1 MENIPER
8 KLKVLLLYRTFG
20 PSVNLCGYIQLK
32 WLADHGRVEFRDKR
46 IMDVKKRDLE
56 WCEIAVFVR
65 GDALLDEWMAK
76 VCHKAGKTVVYILDD
91 DLLNVPITMGSGP
104 YYAQKSVKHHI
115 RRMMEYSDYF
125 MSPSK
130 VLLQKYGKL
139 FKNSFLLYEPAAISI
154 QEKKPNKDGKIH
166 IGFAGSSD
174 RGQDIDAILTDALT
188 YIAEKYGDR
197 IVIEIFGTET
207 ELSKRLHCKTIP
219 YTESYE
225 EYQQKMLALNWD
237 IGLAPMPK
245 TEFHA
250 CKYYNKLV
258 EYAGFG
264 IAGVYSN
271 VLPYTDGVVDHENG
285 LMCENTSESWVKAL
299 TDLIENPQLR

>member
-125 MSPSK
+125 MSPSS
-130 VLLQKYGKL
+130 VGPRNVSEAPPFSVSVSPSYGTRGVSL
-139 FKNSFLLYEPAAISI
+139 RRRSAA
-154 QEKKPNKDGKIH
+154 
-166 IGFAGSSD
+166 SSPS
-174 RGQDIDAILTDALT
+174 LCVSAL
-188 YIAEKYGDR
+188 
-197 IVIEIFGTET
+197 
-207 ELSKRLHCKTIP
+207 
-219 YTESYE
+219 
-225 EYQQKMLALNWD
+225 M
-237 IGLAPMPK
+237 
-245 TEFHA
+245 
-250 CKYYNKLV
+250 
-258 EYAGFG
+258 
-264 IAGVYSN
+264 
-271 VLPYTDGVVDHENG
+271 
-285 LMCENTSESWVKAL
+285 
-299 TDLIENPQLR
+299 

>member
-154 QEKKPNKDGKIH
+154 QEKK
-166 IGFAGSSD
+166 
-174 RGQDIDAILTDALT
+174 
-188 YIAEKYGDR
+188 AE
-197 IVIEIFGTET
+197 
-207 ELSKRLHCKTIP
+207 
-219 YTESYE
+219 
-225 EYQQKMLALNWD
+225 
-237 IGLAPMPK
+237 
-245 TEFHA
+245 
-250 CKYYNKLV
+250 
-258 EYAGFG
+258 
-264 IAGVYSN
+264 
-271 VLPYTDGVVDHENG
+271 
-285 LMCENTSESWVKAL
+285 
-299 TDLIENPQLR
+299 